1 MSNEKYVG
9 MDVHSASLVIVVM
22 NADGQVIMKT
32 VIETKAETVC
42 DFFRGLRG
50 TVRVAMEEGTPSAW
64 LYHLLQPL
72 VAEVMV
78 CDPRHNKLLAVGN
91 KNDALDAEKLARLL
105 RLGELKAIYKGA
117 AQQQQLKDLVQ
128 TYEGLVSDAI
138 RLKNRLKAVYRG
150 RGIGCTGRAIY
161 KAAQRAAWLEKLNE
175 PGARFRAASLY
186 TELEQV
192 QELRRAARL
201 ELTRLSRE
209 HPAYARLSRIPALG
223 PVRVAQLLARVGSPH
238 RFRTKRQFWPYC
250 GLAVVQRTSAEYKFL
265 NGTLARQ
272 KKVGATR
279 GLNRNHCPALKRVFK
294 DAAVQALKREPF
306 AAYYQRLCARG
317 MRPEMARLTLA
328 RKLASIVLTV
338 WKSEQEFDPA
348 HLHTTTT

>member
-9 MDVHSASLVIVVM
+9 MDVHSASLVIVVL
-22 NADGQVIMKT
+22 NATGQVVMKMI
-32 VIETKAETVC
+32 IETKAETVC
-42 DFFRGLRG
+42 DFFQGLRG
-50 TVRVAMEEGTPSAW
+50 TVRVALEEGTQSAW

-91 KNDALDAEKLARLL
+91 KNDQGDAEKLAHLL
-105 RLGELKAIYKGA
+105 RLGGLKAIYKGA
-117 AQQQQLKDLVQ
+117 AQQQHLKDLVQ

-138 RLKNRLKAVYRG
+138 RLKNRLKAVFRG
-150 RGIGCTGRAIY
+150 RGIGCAGRAIY
-161 KAAQRAAWLEKLNE
+161 QVTQREVWLEKLRE

-186 TELEQV
+186 AELEQV
-192 QELRRAARL
+192 PELRREARL
-201 ELTRLSRE
+201 QLTRLSRE
-209 HPAYARLSRIPALG
+209 HPAYGRLSRIPALG

-265 NGTLARQ
+265 NGTLAKQ

-306 AAYYQRLCARG
+306 AAYYQGLCARS

-338 WKSEQEFDPA
+338 WKREQEFDPA
-348 HLHTTTT
+348 HLLQPTT